1 VLLNLGQANER
12 HSVVG
17 SEMKV
22 VDERSV
28 EGKIVTNSFCGGAK
42 YTTWFRIDLRPAGQ
56 GPRHLGRP
64 GGWPARCGPARRA
77 KPSRTASG

>member
-17 SEMKV
+17 SEVKV

-42 YTTWFRIDLRPAGQ
+42 YTTWFRIEFDQPVVAHGIWDDR
-56 GPRHLGRP
+56 
-64 GGWPARCGPARRA
+64 GGWPGANGPARRA
-77 KPSRTASG
+77 RPGRTASG